1 RIRRF
6 FHFIYGKISSMRTEI
21 KEWANLTEAEREA
34 LAYPLGTEAESR
46 FNSFKQAGRDTL
58 LNIYYLLVSEKAA
71 GNLWGRGR
79 AIKWAEPNQ
88 LGIEVDSAEE
98 FREQLEASGNFESD
112 GSVTLYFKHSLWSL
126 RQVRIDGELISSHGL
141 QIYRPDDPA
150 QPQLL
155 VADIDSVIFTSL
167 SSWPKHALDVLRPD
181 PESNDPLNARRALL
195 ERGIFPDDE
204 NV

>member
-1 RIRRF
+1 
-6 FHFIYGKISSMRTEI
+6 MRTEI
-21 KEWANLTEAEREA
+21 KTWSDLTDAEREA
-34 LAYPLGTEAESR
+34 LAYPLGAEAESR

-58 LNIYYLLVSEKAA
+58 INVYYLLTSEKAA
-71 GNLWGRGR
+71 GNLWGRVR
-79 AIKWAEPNQ
+79 AIRWAEPNQ

-112 GSVTLYFKHSLWSL
+112 SSVTLYFKHSLWSL
-126 RQVRIDGELISSHGL
+126 RQVRIDGALITSHGL

-167 SSWPKHALDVLRPD
+167 SSWPKHALDILRPD
-181 PESNDPLNARRALL
+181 PELNDPLNARRSLI